1 MSSLDSRLFVFCFF
15 GRRTTAR
22 VKMAAWAT
30 PKQAPKPQM
39 RAIIAEER
47 EVAGDD
53 ELREAL
59 AASRREADQ
68 LAARIVDAET
78 AEPAGG
84 PAADAS
90 LALALALQDE
100 EERGAAARESAR
112 IAAAI
117 RAARR
122 HEKVRVGRVP
132 EGLDAPWS
140 TSPPEDTVDDVAAAL
155 AAEGVSTRGVL
166 GGDIVGRRAD
176 GSLVSKHDVLL
187 DGRLKASLLSARVAG
202 AGDLSDQRVPARA
215 YHDLVAFQHRQ
226 ESRGDRGG
234 S

>member
-1 MSSLDSRLFVFCFF
+1 MTPGFLSFAFF

-140 TSPPEDTVDDVAAAL
+140 TSPPEDTDVDDVAAAL

>member
-1 MSSLDSRLFVFCFF
+1 
-15 GRRTTAR
+15 
-22 VKMAAWAT
+22 MA
-30 PKQAPKPQM
+30 PPPVS
-39 RAIIAEER
+39 
-47 EVAGDD
+47 EV
-53 ELREAL
+53 LT
-59 AASRREADQ
+59 Q
-68 LAARIVDAET
+68 
-78 AEPAGG
+78 
-84 PAADAS
+84 
-90 LALALALQDE
+90 
-100 EERGAAARESAR
+100 
-112 IAAAI
+112 
-117 RAARR
+117 
-122 HEKVRVGRVP
+122 K
-132 EGLDAPWS
+132 PWS

>member
-1 MSSLDSRLFVFCFF
+1 
-15 GRRTTAR
+15 
-22 VKMAAWAT
+22 MAAWAT
-30 PKQAPKPQM
+30 PKQAPKPRM

-100 EERGAAARESAR
+100 EERGAAHAVALLREAVEQREQQAALELEDLEEGERAR
-112 IAAAI
+112 AAA
-117 RAARR
+117 AAQ
-122 HEKVRVGRVP
+122 
-132 EGLDAPWS
+132 
-140 TSPPEDTVDDVAAAL
+140 
-155 AAEGVSTRGVL
+155 RGVPHDEVLVPHLRAQLDDAAHRGHPRVDL
-166 GGDIVGRRAD
+166 GA
-176 GSLVSKHDVLL
+176 
-187 DGRLKASLLSARVAG
+187 
-202 AGDLSDQRVPARA
+202 
-215 YHDLVAFQHRQ
+215 
-226 ESRGDRGG
+226 
-234 S
+234 

>member
-1 MSSLDSRLFVFCFF
+1 
-15 GRRTTAR
+15 
-22 VKMAAWAT
+22 MAAWAT
-30 PKQAPKPQM
+30 PKKAPKPQM

-122 HEKVRVGRVP
+122 PEKVRVGRVL

-140 TSPPEDTVDDVAAAL
+140 TSPPEDTDVVDDVAAAL

-166 GGDIVGRRAD
+166 GGDIR
-176 GSLVSKHDVLL
+176 L
-187 DGRLKASLLSARVAG
+187 DFYGI
-202 AGDLSDQRVPARA
+202 GDPELDQRPLGYQLETIGTRLGARYRIGNSA
-215 YHDLVAFQHRQ
+215 LWL
-226 ESRGDRGG
+226 GG
-234 S
+234 G

>member
-1 MSSLDSRLFVFCFF
+1 
-15 GRRTTAR
+15 
-22 VKMAAWAT
+22 MAAWAT

-84 PAADAS
+84 PADADAS

-140 TSPPEDTVDDVAAAL
+140 TSPPEDTDVVAAVAAAL

>member
-1 MSSLDSRLFVFCFF
+1 MTLGFLSFAFF

-90 LALALALQDE
+90 LARAALQDE

-122 HEKVRVGRVP
+122 HEGPRRP
-132 EGLDAPWS
+132 RARGLDAPWS
-140 TSPPEDTVDDVAAAL
+140 TSPPEDTDVDDVAAAL

>member
-1 MSSLDSRLFVFCFF
+1 MTATRAPTGTACSCCAPL
-15 GRRTTAR
+15 RTR
-22 VKMAAWAT
+22 HSGFSVW
-30 PKQAPKPQM
+30 
-39 RAIIAEER
+39 EW
-47 EVAGDD
+47 
-53 ELREAL
+53 
-59 AASRREADQ
+59 
-68 LAARIVDAET
+68 AARCD
-78 AEPAGG
+78 
-84 PAADAS
+84 
-90 LALALALQDE
+90 
-100 EERGAAARESAR
+100 RR
-112 IAAAI
+112 AI